1 MIVERLKGPIRE
13 FGWFA
18 GLYYGLDRVLMLAR
32 SPFRLY
38 FYELMAQPIQSTDCV
53 PASLKK
59 DLEVREIVRGDPS
72 LGSMPVTE
80 EVLAYR
86 FKQRTV
92 CLGAFHK
99 GRFVAYMWL
108 CFGPYEEDEVR
119 CRFVPIPE
127 AESVWDFDFYVFPAD
142 RFGLGFA
149 SLWDAANA
157 FLRNRGVRFSFS
169 RVSRFNLASRKT
181 HQHFGW
187 KRLGRAFFLKAKRLQ
202 LMVATISPYVHIAVN
217 NSSRPT
223 FELRAERSM

>member
-1 MIVERLKGPIRE
+1 MVLEKLTGPIKE
-13 FGWFA
+13 FGLFA
-18 GLYYGLDRVLMLAR
+18 GLYYGLDRALMLAR

-38 FYELMAQPIQSTDCV
+38 FYELMAQPIGRTDRV
-53 PASLKK
+53 PAGLKK
-59 DLEVREIVRGDPS
+59 GLEVRQIARGDVE

-80 EVLAYR
+80 DVLAWR

-92 CLGAFHK
+92 CLGAFQK

-127 AESVWDFDFYVFPAD
+127 EESVWDFDFYVFPAD

-149 SLWDAANA
+149 SLWDAANE

-169 RVSRFNLASRKT
+169 RVSRFNLASRRT

-187 KRLGRAFFLKAKRLQ
+187 KRLGRAFFLKAKQFQ
-202 LMVATISPYVHIAVN
+202 LMVATISPYVHIAMN

-223 FELRAERSM
+223 FQLRA